1 MARSTQRLRI
11 IVAGMVAQY
20 PVGGVAWDYLQYPI
34 GLARLGHDVVYH
46 EDTWCWPY
54 DPLERTMTDEASYSA
69 AYLDDFFARYAP
81 ELSDRWHYLHL
92 HDVSYGMSRRT
103 FDDFAR
109 SADLFINVSGGS
121 FFPEALSP
129 SCLKVF
135 LDSDPGYNQIILS
148 ERPSWS
154 QNVDRWCE
162 GVRAHDR
169 HFTYAENFGAADCG
183 MPSAGIAWKKTRMP
197 VVPELWPA
205 RNDEVTPR
213 APWSTVMTWNVFKG
227 KLEYRGVEYRGK
239 AEEFDKIAALPRR
252 FEREFRVAV
261 GGTEAPFAELAAQ
274 GWVAEDGPSA
284 TLSARDYQDYIAR
297 SRGEVSV
304 AKNVYV
310 ALRTGWFST
319 RSACYLAASRPVVV
333 QDTGF
338 SAILPT
344 GRGLHAFSTA
354 DEAAAAI
361 EAVEADYAA
370 ETRAARDV
378 ARAHFDA
385 PSVLARLIIDTFA
398 TS

>member
-11 IVAGMVAQY
+11 VVAGMAAQY
-20 PVGGVAWDYLQYPI
+20 PVGGVAWDYLQYAI
-34 GLARLGHDVVYH
+34 GLKKLGHDVVYH

-54 DPLERTMTDEASYSA
+54 HPLQRTMVDDPVYSA
-69 AYLDDFFARYAP
+69 TYLRDFFARYAP
-81 ELSDRWHYLHL
+81 ELSGRWHYLHL
-92 HDVSYGMSRRT
+92 HETSCGMSRAA

-121 FFPEALSP
+121 FLPETLSP
-129 SCLKVF
+129 ACRKLF
-135 LDSDPGYNQIILS
+135 LDTDPGYNQIILS

-154 QNVDRWCE
+154 ENVERWCA

-169 HFTYAENFGAADCG
+169 HFTYAENYGGADCA
-183 MPSAGIAWKKTRMP
+183 MPAAGIAWKKTRMP
-197 VVPELWPA
+197 VVPELW
-205 RNDEVTPR
+205 R
-213 APWSTVMTWNVFKG
+213 AHAEAVKPGSPWSTVMTWNVFKG

-239 AEEFDKIAALPRR
+239 AEEFAKIADLPRR
-252 FEREFRVAV
+252 SERRLRIAV
-261 GGTEAPFAELAAQ
+261 GGTKAPLAELAAQ
-274 GWVAEDGPSA
+274 GWAPEDGPSA
-284 TLSARDYQDYIAR
+284 TLDPQDYQDYLAA

-310 ALRTGWFST
+310 ALRTGWFSS

-338 SAILPT
+338 SSILPT
-344 GRGLHAFSTA
+344 GRGLHAFTTA

-370 ETRAARDV
+370 EMTAAREV
-378 ARAHFDA
+378 ALAYFDA
-385 PSVLARLIIDTFA
+385 RVVLPRLIDDAFE
-398 TS
+398 